1 MHKCTQ
7 ITTYAWVSRVEK
19 SCIYRVNS
27 VHKKG
32 QHQFYAHKL
41 SVLFIYQ
48 YFVLCF
54 ALCTKNKVFIGLPII
69 RSCFLLIKS
78 YLYIF
83 FFKNI
88 SNLLPDTQTITYTWY
103 ICIFF
108 SYILY
113 KLIFYKT
120 FKNKIYKYTTYK
132 QFLEYQRKDP
142 VYSSVYFLYYN
153 YGASQHCSCMNP
165 NLRYIFLLTSK
176 KYTVN

>member
-19 SCIYRVNS
+19 PCIYRVNS

-88 SNLLPDTQTITYTWY
+88 SNLLPDIPSKLNTFVYFVYFYLKNIQINILNLLLDTHSISLILY

-108 SYILY
+108 FSKSFGFIW
-113 KLIFYKT
+113 INFR
-120 FKNKIYKYTTYK
+120 KI
-132 QFLEYQRKDP
+132 
-142 VYSSVYFLYYN
+142 S
-153 YGASQHCSCMNP
+153 
-165 NLRYIFLLTSK
+165 
-176 KYTVN
+176 